1 MKTSYKKLL
10 LLLLMLPLNLL
21 AQSKLQG
28 VVTDNTSGQPLPGVN
43 VTVKGTNNGV
53 STNFDGQFTL
63 SNIKNGDTILFSF
76 LGFKEQAITFNGQNN
91 ITVILQEESA
101 KLDEVVVV
109 GYGSVKKKDATG
121 SIDLITSKEFN
132 KGPVV
137 SVDQLLAGK
146 SPGVRITTSGGAPD
160 AAPNIRIRGGSS
172 LSAQNNPLIVIDG
185 IPIDLVNAAGNSNP
199 LSLVNPN
206 DIESF
211 SILKDASATAIYG
224 SRASNGVIIITTK
237 KGVSGKPEF
246 SFSSS
251 ISIGN
256 ARDRVNMMSGPE
268 FAEFVRTNFPADPSA
283 LNYPQ
288 NSLTNLLGVDDPN
301 TNEFDNLST
310 PEIEGRILY
319 NTNWQDAIYRNSI
332 LADNSFSARANLF
345 KKIPFR
351 ASVGYTDNEG
361 LVKTNDF
368 ERVTTSLKLTPTLL
382 DNHLKID
389 INVKGQMSKKNAIDE
404 GTMFGAAVNMDPTK
418 PIYADSPNNMFSGY
432 YQGVK
437 FDSGL
442 NAYTLDGPTNP
453 LAILEQRKRPEK
465 INKLLG
471 NIEFDYKLHFL
482 PELRAVLNLGL
493 EASRSKIQEFYYGN
507 AIQSYRPQGGGV
519 FNPGESYGERQHITN
534 KTLDSYLVYTKESK
548 GFLSRF
554 DIQGGYSYQNFKND
568 GYKSEYDYD
577 VNTGLRIPKV
587 ISPNNPN
594 NRYYNVL
601 NLQSFFGRT
610 NIDLA
615 SKYLFTFSYRADGSS
630 LFIKDKRWGYFP
642 AAAFAWKISEEEFAK
657 ESTVVSNVKLRLGW
671 GKTGQQDITG
681 AVGYY
686 PSDPLFEAAQGSS
699 QYLPG
704 FNSYSALPFDPN
716 LTWEKTTTY
725 NAGIDFELFK
735 NLISGSVDVYKRETN
750 DLLARVQTSPGQSL
764 SNEFVTNVGT
774 TKGHGAET
782 NLTITPV
789 KNENLTWQVN
799 GNLAFNYNEVTDLEG
814 RSAVSAAES
823 GLPIGTGTR
832 LAVHAVGFQPYSAW
846 VFEQLYDENGQP
858 IEGAFHDRNGDN
870 VINDDDRVYKAM
882 RPNWTFGFGTSV
894 NYKSF
899 DLTAS
904 FRGQVGGLVYNARE
918 MQSGNAAQ
926 VVPVNSNALTNIL
939 SQPIL
944 FQDNNDPRYFSDYF
958 LEDASFLRCENIT
971 LGYKVNNAI
980 KNGSLRLYVAANNLF
995 IVTKYSGQDPENFN
1009 AIDNNFYPRPQ
1020 VYSFGV
1026 NVNF

>member
-28 VVTDNTSGQPLPGVN
+28 VVIDKANGQPLPGVN
-43 VTVKGTNNGV
+43 VTVKGTTNGI
-53 STNFDGQFTL
+53 STNFDGQFSL
-63 SNIKNGDTILFSF
+63 SNLKNGDSVLFTF
-76 LGFKEQAITFNGQNN
+76 LGFKEKTITFTGQNN
-91 ITVILQEESA
+91 ISVQLEEESS

-121 SIDLITSKEFN
+121 SVDLVTSRDFN

-185 IPIDLVNAAGNSNP
+185 VPIDLVNAAGNSNP
-199 LSLVNPN
+199 LSLINPN
-206 DIESF
+206 DIDSF

-237 KGVSGKPEF
+237 KGTSGKPEF

-256 ARDRVNMMSGPE
+256 ARDKVNMMSGPE
-268 FAEFVRTNFPADPSA
+268 FTEFVRNNFPD
-283 LNYPQ
+283 
-288 NSLTNLLGVDDPN
+288 LTNNLGIDDP
-301 TNEFDNLST
+301 TTAATDNPAT

-332 LADNSFSARANLF
+332 LSDNSFSARANLLG
-345 KKIPFR
+345 KIPFR

-368 ERVTTSLKLTPTLL
+368 KRLTTSLKLTPTLL

-389 INVKGQMSKKNAIDE
+389 INAKGQMSEKNAIDE
-404 GTMFGAAVNMDPTK
+404 GAMFGNAINMDPTK
-418 PIYADSPNNMFSGY
+418 PLYAASPNNMFSGY
-432 YQGVK
+432 YQGAR

-453 LAILEQRKRPEK
+453 LAILEQRKRPEE
-465 INKLLG
+465 IRKLLG
-471 NIEFDYKLHFL
+471 NVEFDYKMHFL

-507 AIQSYRPQGGGV
+507 AIQTYRPQSGGI
-519 FNPGESYGERQHITN
+519 FNPGENFSENQNITN
-534 KTLDSYLVYTKESK
+534 KTMDAYLVYAKELK
-548 GFLSRF
+548 GFLNRF

-568 GYKSEYDYD
+568 GYKSEYEY
-577 VNTGLRIPKV
+577 NATTGIRQPKE
-587 ISPNNPN
+587 ISSNNPN

-601 NLQSFFGRT
+601 NLQSFFGRS

-615 SKYLFTFSYRADGSS
+615 NKYLFTFSFRTDASS
-630 LFIKDKRWGYFP
+630 LFREDKRWGYFP
-642 AAAFAWKISEEEFAK
+642 SAAFAWKVTDEEFAK
-657 ESTVVSNVKLRLGW
+657 ESLVLSNLKIRLGW

-716 LTWEKTTTY
+716 LTWEKTSTY
-725 NAGIDFELFK
+725 NAGVDFDLFK
-735 NLISGSVDVYKRETN
+735 SLISGSVDVYKRETN
-750 DLLARVQTSPGQSL
+750 DLLARVQTSPGQAL
-764 SNEFVTNVGT
+764 SNEFVANVGT

-782 NLTITPV
+782 SLIVRPIKTDNLSW
-789 KNENLTWQVN
+789 EVN
-799 GNLAFNYNEVTDLEG
+799 GNLAFNYSEVTDLKG
-814 RSAVSAAES
+814 RSAVSAADS
-823 GLPIGTGTR
+823 GLPIGTGVR
-832 LAVHAVGFQPYSAW
+832 LAAHAVGFQPYSAW
-846 VFEQLYDENGQP
+846 VFEQLYDTNGQP

-870 VINDDDRVYKAM
+870 QITDEDRVYKAM
-882 RPNWTFGFGTSV
+882 RPNWTFGFGTSF
-894 NYKSF
+894 NYKNF

-904 FRGQVGGLVYNARE
+904 FRGQIGGLVYNTRE
-918 MQSGNAAQ
+918 MLNGNANQ
-926 VVPVNSNALTNIL
+926 VIPVNSEALTNLL

-995 IVTKYSGQDPENFN
+995 LVTKYSGQDPENFN